1 MLKSAATALCL
12 ILGLA
17 AAQAPGSA
25 LAQAPAQSQD
35 APVQP
40 PQALDSS
47 GAPTGPSDAV
57 PPAAPAGDTLPDAI
71 ACTFDKVF
79 ICAAAGCNPSPELG
93 TIDLPAHFLI
103 HFGEQIIASV
113 SDDKRPHISSIQS
126 VIGNGETLMLDG
138 NDDMAAWA
146 IELSPTAPEATLST
160 LAGGKVLSAF
170 GTCQKAE

>member
-17 AAQAPGSA
+17 AAQA
-25 LAQAPAQSQD
+25 QDTVPAQ
-35 APVQP
+35 QP
-40 PQALDSS
+40 PALDAS

-57 PPAAPAGDTLPDAI
+57 PPAAPASDTLPAAV

-79 ICAAAGCNPSPELG
+79 ICAASGCNASPELG

-126 VIGNGETLMLDG
+126 VIGNGETLIIDG
-138 NDDMAAWA
+138 NDAMSAWA
-146 IELSPTAPEATLST
+146 IELSPTKPEAALTT
-160 LAGGKVLSAF
+160 LAGGKVLTAF
-170 GTCQKAE
+170 GTCQPAE